1 MKCFQCAKGTMHAHI
16 SKVSGEVRGE
26 PFTVETEAMVCDR
39 CGFQVLTEEQ
49 SAGYTAAISDAYRR
63 KHGLLTSEELR
74 EARKRLGFS
83 QVQFAKYLKVG
94 VASVKRWEAG
104 LIQDEALDELIRLKT
119 DLGSAWRNVRSLE
132 AALLVQ
138 QRPSPWGLATVHH
151 PGSSEAWLWIQGCFP
166 EVSDF
171 A

>member
-1 MKCFQCAKGTMHAHI
+1 MCFCCANGHLHKNRTQ
-16 SKVSGEVRGE
+16 VSGEVRGE

-74 EARKRLGFS
+74 EARKQLGLS

-104 LIQDEALDELIRLKT
+104 LIQDQVLDELIRLKT
-119 DLGSAWRNVRSLE
+119 GLHGTGQE
-132 AALLVQ
+132 ARKL
-138 QRPSPWGLATVHH
+138 
-151 PGSSEAWLWIQGCFP
+151 
-166 EVSDF
+166 
-171 A
+171 

>member
-1 MKCFQCAKGTMHAHI
+1 MCFCCANGHLHKNRTQ
-16 SKVSGEVRGE
+16 VSGEVRGE

-39 CGFQVLTEEQ
+39 CGFQFLTEAQ

-94 VASVKRWEAG
+94 VASVKRWKAG
-104 LIQDEALDELIRLKT
+104 LIQDQVLDELIRLKT
-119 DLGSAWRNVRSLE
+119 GLHGTGQE
-132 AALLVQ
+132 ARKL
-138 QRPSPWGLATVHH
+138 
-151 PGSSEAWLWIQGCFP
+151 
-166 EVSDF
+166 
-171 A
+171 

>member
-1 MKCFQCAKGTMHAHI
+1 LHRHKTQ
-16 SKVSGEVRGE
+16 VSGEVRGE

-49 SAGYTAAISDAYRR
+49 SAAYTAAISDAYRR

-74 EARKRLGFS
+74 EARKRLGLS

-119 DLGSAWRNVRSLE
+119 DLESARQNARSLE
-132 AALLVQ
+132 ATLLVQ
-138 QRPSPWGLATVHH
+138 RRSSPWGLAAVHH
-151 PGSSEAWLWIQGCFP
+151 PASSEAWLWPQGCFS

>member
-1 MKCFQCAKGTMHAHI
+1 MKCFQCAKGTMHACI

-74 EARKRLGFS
+74 EARKQLGLS

-104 LIQDEALDELIRLKT
+104 LIQDQVLDELIRLKT
-119 DLGSAWRNVRSLE
+119 GLHGTGQE
-132 AALLVQ
+132 ARKL
-138 QRPSPWGLATVHH
+138 
-151 PGSSEAWLWIQGCFP
+151 
-166 EVSDF
+166 
-171 A
+171 

>member
-1 MKCFQCAKGTMHAHI
+1 MCFCCANGHLHKNRTQ
-16 SKVSGEVRGE
+16 VSGEVRGE

-104 LIQDEALDELIRLKT
+104 LIQDQVLDELIRLKT
-119 DLGSAWRNVRSLE
+119 GLHGTGQE
-132 AALLVQ
+132 ARKL
-138 QRPSPWGLATVHH
+138 
-151 PGSSEAWLWIQGCFP
+151 
-166 EVSDF
+166 
-171 A
+171 